1 MRFLTTPLALFVVC
15 LGAMLLLGSVW
26 PVARL
31 LHSPWTYGGGVL
43 VLAGLF
49 FCGGGAL
56 RIVRKRTTLEPFG
69 EPTCLIASGVFR
81 YSRHPI
87 YLGFALILTGA
98 WVLAGVVSA
107 GLPVLAF
114 VVVVDRFY
122 IRFEEKTLAR
132 KFGPDYDKYR
142 RKTRRWI

>member
-1 MRFLTTPLALFVVC
+1 MKFLTTPLVLFVVC

-26 PVARL
+26 PIARF
-31 LHSPWTYGGGVL
+31 LHSPWKYGGCAAL
-43 VLAGLF
+43 LAGLF
-49 FCGGGAL
+49 FCGAGAL

-69 EPTCLIASGVFR
+69 QPACLITSGVFR

-87 YLGFALILTGA
+87 YLGFTLMLAGAWALTGA
-98 WVLAGVVSA
+98 VSA
-107 GLPVLAF
+107 GLPAIAF

-122 IRFEEKTLAR
+122 IRFEEKTLAA
-132 KFGPDYDKYR
+132 KFGLDYDKYR